1 VTPHSRVSAALQGN
15 SHQTPTEAAF
25 LLVYHAS
32 WRIRYQSNN
41 PRERTDMSDQH
52 PDSPHPARSQPF
64 SFEIRRLV
72 LVDSAGFCYI
82 EIPVDQHAL
91 LLGSGNLGKSSLLN
105 SLRLFLL
112 PENNFRNSRLK
123 FAFRNASAGSYYSK
137 EESFQHYFP
146 GMHSFLIMEVR
157 NPVGTHCQIL
167 HRSQSQT
174 RELGYGRIFVPAPYS
189 ELRPLFWDTTGD
201 DDGIG
206 RAVPNL
212 SLRTLTEAAKKY
224 SRDSVFTSDTAR
236 LRSMLYAS
244 EMMSQEAMR
253 YCVLPLSDIDD
264 RRVESLRTLILLLF
278 EMSANDKAMAAA
290 VASIVEADKKFSAD
304 ALDFDIDQFLRRHE
318 DLKAQDE
325 GLTTVE
331 REQSRY
337 DRLYTAYHRYRE
349 LAQTQHEFAAFRDG
363 LSAVLVSTKAQRA
376 ALADT
381 LGARESE
388 LKSLRQKVAELERA
402 VQESSGA
409 LRENEKMQ
417 KRADSDQRDGEVLLS
432 RYSGMRPDQVED
444 MLKDERNALEQQ
456 LNALQNEAQA
466 EQQRLRLSQKIQT
479 VQKQMETL
487 DLRIAGAEF
496 QLGRQL
502 EASVAAPLRAV
513 EPRLLQASPG
523 RPLEPEQLAQI
534 NGFASLFKRQT
545 ADGLTGVFDWFDISF
560 NDTPQETENLQA
572 QRKSLSIEQA
582 NLQDQLAD
590 LDVTGSGPDERPQK
604 IDKLKK
610 ELTSTQKDLV
620 LLQRLAGAELR
631 LADIAT
637 AIEQNRELQAEQEE
651 ALKTQQAEL
660 QSCQSRV
667 AADRAAVATIDSQ
680 QSGLFAL
687 EQEVRNLQSRIRHL
701 EHATT
706 EAPLPTESIKAEQ
719 LSQIRLQLEDF
730 EQLRMTVLS
739 HIREFAMVG
748 IIDHGDG
755 QRTHE
760 SPSSATI
767 REAYQALETIF
778 SELPARREL
787 LRKQIQG
794 HNETVASYRQ
804 ALKANDEHIR
814 RFERSLNKELEDVT
828 INDLAEVRVD
838 IHCHP
843 KFRNLVEE
851 SAAIDPF
858 SAELLSDAFY
868 ERLKVFVAE
877 FFDSNATG
885 VSPARHHGYRLTMDR
900 VITGISYRTRKENQ
914 STLDR
919 KGQST
924 STTALINLE
933 LVQRLL
939 RRVLYPGIRLEF
951 PMVLDELASVDV
963 SQVPALLERLKRQGF
978 NLFAAAT
985 HSASPEL
992 IYQIGRH
999 FEIGQMRTARPYD
1012 KKRTLVFWGGAEG
1025 FASESEFGGWFSQ
1038 EQSELLEH
1046 DGG

>member
-1 VTPHSRVSAALQGN
+1 MPDQPAHSQKFN
-15 SHQTPTEAAF
+15 
-25 LLVYHAS
+25 
-32 WRIRYQSNN
+32 
-41 PRERTDMSDQH
+41 
-52 PDSPHPARSQPF
+52 
-64 SFEIRRLV
+64 FEIRRLV
-72 LVDSAGFCYI
+72 LVDSAGFCYV

-174 RELGYGRIFVPAPYS
+174 RELGYGRIFIPAPYS
-189 ELRPLFWDTTGD
+189 ELRPLFWDTAGD
-201 DDGIG
+201 EEGIG
-206 RAVPNL
+206 RAVPGL

-224 SRDSVFTSDTAR
+224 SRDSIFTSDTAR

-253 YCVLPLSDIDD
+253 YCVLPLSDTDD

-290 VASIVEADKKFSAD
+290 VASIVEADKKFTAD
-304 ALDFDIDQFLRRHE
+304 ALDFDIDQFLQRHE
-318 DLKAQDE
+318 DLKAQNE
-325 GLTTVE
+325 GLTDVE
-331 REQSRY
+331 KEQGRY
-337 DRLYTAYHRYRE
+337 ERFHAAYHRYRE

-363 LSAVLVSTKAQRA
+363 LSAVLASTKTQRA
-376 ALADT
+376 SLAET
-381 LGARESE
+381 LGVRESE
-388 LKSLRQKVAELERA
+388 MKTLRQKVAELERS
-402 VQESSGA
+402 VQESAGA
-409 LRENEKMQ
+409 IRENERMQ
-417 KRADSDQRDGEVLLS
+417 KQAESDLRDGEVLLS
-432 RYSGMRPDQVED
+432 RYPGMRADQVED
-444 MLKDERNALEQQ
+444 TLKEERSELEQQ

-466 EQQRLRLSQKIQT
+466 EEQRLRLSQKIRAQQT
-479 VQKQMETL
+479 QLDAL

-502 EASVAAPLRAV
+502 DESVAAPLRAV

-523 RPLEPEQLAQI
+523 RLLEPEQLAQI
-534 NGFASLFKRQT
+534 EGFSKLFCAQASSESKK
-545 ADGLTGVFDWFDISF
+545 VFDWFDISF
-560 NDTPQETENLQA
+560 NGREPETENLQA
-572 QRKSLSIEQA
+572 QRKTLYLEQS
-582 NLQDQLAD
+582 NLKDQLED
-590 LDVTGSGPDERPQK
+590 LSDTGQSPNDRPRK
-604 IDKLKK
+604 IEKLKK
-610 ELTSTQKDLV
+610 ALTSTQKDLV
-620 LLQRLAGAELR
+620 LLQRLAGAEVR
-631 LADIAT
+631 LADIAA
-637 AIEQNRELQAEQEE
+637 AIEKNRALQSAQED
-651 ALKTQQAEL
+651 ALKTQLNDL
-660 QSCQSRV
+660 QSCQSRL
-667 AADRAAVATIDSQ
+667 AADRAALDQVDTR
-680 QSGLFAL
+680 QSGLFSL
-687 EQEVRNLQSRIRHL
+687 EQDLSNLQSRIRHL
-701 EHATT
+701 EQASA
-706 EAPLPTESIKAEQ
+706 EAPLPAESINTEHF
-719 LSQIRLQLEDF
+719 SQIRLQLEDF
-730 EQLRMTVLS
+730 EQLRVAVLS

-748 IIDHGDG
+748 VIDHGDG
-755 QRTHE
+755 QRTQE

-778 SELPARREL
+778 MELPARREL

-877 FFDSNATG
+877 FFDANASG
-885 VSPARHHGYRLTMDR
+885 VSPARQHGYRLTMDR
-900 VITGISYRTRKENQ
+900 VITGISYRTRKESQ
-914 STLDR
+914 TSLDR

-963 SQVPALLERLKRQGF
+963 SQVPALLHRLKQQGF

-1012 KKRTLVFWGGAEG
+1012 KRRTLVFWGGAEG
-1025 FASESEFGGWFSQ
+1025 FTSEAEFGGWFSQ
-1038 EQSELLEH
+1038 EQSELLEQ
-1046 DGG
+1046 GIE